1 MNVNIP
7 QTPHLYATTKINVTT
22 SSDDAMQWTLTSPPP
37 YPDLF
42 ATTKINVT
50 TSSDDAMQW
59 TLTSPHLYASILQR
73 ETHGSCVLRGT
84 SSLAPINTSICH
96 INVYMYISLSL
107 SLHCLQIND
116 LAWFARLGLGLVD
129 VVQGIFLII
138 YSFKK
143 LAEAWWV
150 RLSCAVFGRSCG
162 PGRLSSGARWRC
174 PI

>member
-7 QTPHLYATTKINVTT
+7 PNPHLYATTKITVTT

-73 ETHGSCVLRGT
+73 ETHGSCASPLYIRLYVY
-84 SSLAPINTSICH
+84 I
-96 INVYMYISLSL
+96 YMYISLSL